1 MKKLLLLSTAI
12 LFISCSKKD
21 LKQEQIEAKIS
32 ENAMG
37 NDLKYEPIETK
48 EISQV
53 SYQDILDSY
62 FKELE
67 ITPEPVDEA
76 INRTNFV
83 IDKAQKEDDKETFKL
98 FNFKLERLKKYQSE
112 KDKKTIAYKVFEHKY
127 SIHPMQNDFK
137 VTVTNYYF
145 FDNSDKLLG
154 YVDEEKY
161 KEAKE
166 KFILHNKSP
175 YEYMLY
181 EATK

>member
-37 NDLKYEPIETK
+37 NDLKYEPIATK

-53 SYQDILDSY
+53 TYQDILDSY

-67 ITPEPVDEA
+67 ITPEPIEEA

-83 IDKAQKEDDKETFKL
+83 IDKML
-98 FNFKLERLKKYQSE
+98 NH
-112 KDKKTIAYKVFEHKY
+112 KDK
-127 SIHPMQNDFK
+127 SILNNIPHPICYFLVKMNKQTPVLLELFLKNGLNVHSQLLYNNKNKLNLLVPHFFK
-137 VTVTNYYF
+137 N
-145 FDNSDKLLG
+145 
-154 YVDEEKY
+154 
-161 KEAKE
+161 
-166 KFILHNKSP
+166 
-175 YEYMLY
+175 
-181 EATK
+181 

>member
-37 NDLKYEPIETK
+37 NDLKYEPIATK

-53 SYQDILDSY
+53 TYQDILDSY

-67 ITPEPVDEA
+67 ITPEPIEEA

-83 IDKAQKEDDKETFKL
+83 IDKAQQEDDKETFKL
-98 FNFKLERLKKYQSE
+98 FNFKLERLKSYQSV
-112 KDKKTIAYKVFEHKY
+112 KDKKAIAYKIFEHKY
-127 SIHPMQNDFK
+127 SIRPLQNDFK
-137 VTVTNYYF
+137 ATVTNYYF

-161 KEAKE
+161 KECKDEYIMHSKA
-166 KFILHNKSP
+166 P
-175 YEYMLY
+175 YEYMLF
-181 EATK
+181 EIK